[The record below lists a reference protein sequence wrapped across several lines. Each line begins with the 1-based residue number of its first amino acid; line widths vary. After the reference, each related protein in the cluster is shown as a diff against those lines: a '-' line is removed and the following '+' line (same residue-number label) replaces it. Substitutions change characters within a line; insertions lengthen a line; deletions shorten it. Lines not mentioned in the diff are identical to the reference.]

1 MSPATRPSRL
11 LASLAL
17 GALLGLGSGACGD
30 DGSPGKKEPGGRLE
44 QPLAVLPDAFAATD
58 SYTSAGSGK
67 RPVIDPDPVDLRGA
81 GQVRYL
87 SARTAVPPGGGRAKE
102 AEYEEF
108 IEALLPLIDGFWR
121 KNVRELSSKARY
133 EPPGALIAYEGANG
147 PPCAGKTPKLDAGNA
162 FYCPTLSPPDDCQMV
177 SRNGYWCVDRDRI
190 AWDEDGL
197 TFPLY
202 RDVGDLAAALVLAHE
217 WGHLVQARAAEPF
230 YGEDPPVG
238 SELQADCLAGVWA
251 REMARQGRL
260 VRASLENAIEGVFQ
274 LKAAGGTRWVEPR
287 THGTAYQRRRSYLLG
302 FKAGIPGCKSKRF
315 EPFLKKVGVRRS

>member
-1 MSPATRPSRL
+1 VL
-11 LASLAL
+11 LAL
-17 GALLGLGSGACGD
+17 GSSACGD
-30 DGSPGKKEPGGRLE
+30 EGSPGKKRPGGKLE
-44 QPLAVLPDAFAATD
+44 QPLAVLPDAFAATGP
-58 SYTSAGSGK
+58 YTSAGSGK
-67 RPVIDPDPVDLRGA
+67 RPVLSSSTAGLRGA

-87 SARTAVPPGGGRAKE
+87 SARTAVPPGGGRAKR
-102 AEYEEF
+102 AEYDDF

-121 KNVRELSSKARY
+121 KNARALSRDARY
-133 EPPGALIAYEGANG
+133 EPPGALIAYQGADG
-147 PPCAGKTPKLDAGNA
+147 PPCAGKTGKRIAGNA

-202 RDVGDLAAALVLAHE
+202 RDVGDLSAALVIAHE

-251 REMARQGRL
+251 RGMERQGRL
-260 VRASLENAIEGVFQ
+260 VRAGLENAIDGLYQ
-274 LKAAGGTRWVEPR
+274 LKGAGGTRWVERR
-287 THGTAYQRRRSYLLG
+287 THGTPYQRRRAFLAG
-302 FKAGIPGCKSKRF
+302 FKAGIPGCDSKRF
-315 EPFLKKVGVRRS
+315 EPFLKKVGVPRGS